1 MNEKVNALLHK
12 KAVDLIKRKNDIVE
26 SYIEANL
33 AALAVKDDMTLQDM
47 VKLIQRASLT
57 INQEGNNIT
66 HTFKLKP
73 GPLAKK
79 RKIIQSLG
87 GL

>member
-1 MNEKVNALLHK
+1 MNEKINALLYK
-12 KAVDLIKRKNDIVE
+12 KAADIIKRKNDIVE

-57 INQEGNNIT
+57 IHQDENGIT

-73 GPLAKK
+73 VAK
-79 RKIIQSLG
+79 RKIIQSIG

>member
-1 MNEKVNALLHK
+1 MNEKINALLYK
-12 KAVDLIKRKNDIVE
+12 KASDIIKRKNDIVE

-66 HTFKLKP
+66 YTFKLKP
-73 GPLAKK
+73 GPIAKK
-79 RKIIQSLG
+79 RKIIQSIG

>member
-1 MNEKVNALLHK
+1 MNEKINALLYK
-12 KAVDLIKRKNDIVE
+12 KASDIIKRKNDIVE

-57 INQEGNNIT
+57 INQEGTSIT

-73 GPLAKK
+73 IAK

-87 GL
+87 SL